1 MIAIEHELYAYEEI
15 FISLHDAIHVT
26 CSAVTLDFSEA
37 VKWMALRISKMER
50 EYTGFINIYFVN
62 NYNEVCFKFEDAGKD
77 LPFLYEKLDRVILN
91 KKLPVHLNDY
101 STGNGDWYDDDFYKY
116 GFKIEEISA
125 IFPELKDL
133 YYENSRGTHK
143 VANHVDDEIKHDVI
157 NISDNSNIDDNS
169 DVTTIISRLEEENK
183 ILKKRVKELEDERP
197 ILLKEY
203 RDDDPLYLAIQIRN
217 REWANYDPKNDRK
230 TRGNRAAITQE
241 LKERGISE
249 IEAAAIEKVAC
260 PINR

>member
-37 VKWMALRISKMER
+37 VKWMALRFRKMER
-50 EYTGFINIYFVN
+50 ESSGFINICFVS
-62 NYNEVCFKFEDAGKD
+62 NYNEVCFKFEDADKD

-91 KKLPVHLNDY
+91 KKLPVQFNGY
-101 STGNGDWYDDDFYKY
+101 STGNGDWPDDEFYKY

-143 VANHVDDEIKHDVI
+143 VANHVDDEIKHDII
-157 NISDNSNIDDNS
+157 NIADNS

-197 ILLKEY
+197 ILLKKH

-217 REWANYDPKNDRK
+217 REWANYDPEKDPA
-230 TRGNRAAITQE
+230 TRGNQAAIKQE
-241 LKERGISE
+241 LKERNISE

-260 PINR
+260 PIKR